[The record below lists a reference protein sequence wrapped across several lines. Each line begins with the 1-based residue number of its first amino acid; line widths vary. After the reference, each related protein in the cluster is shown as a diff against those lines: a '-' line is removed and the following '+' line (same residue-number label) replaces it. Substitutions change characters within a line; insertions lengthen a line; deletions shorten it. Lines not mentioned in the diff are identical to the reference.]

1 MAKFDKRKKGLR
13 PYFGHSLPILAC
25 PISAPTRERERIS
38 REEERKNK
46 REGREKE
53 RKGRK
58 EEEKSYLELAKLI
71 LVFLED
77 IKVSF

>member
-1 MAKFDKRKKGLR
+1 MLFLFVD
-13 PYFGHSLPILAC
+13 FGHTPKK
-25 PISAPTRERERIS
+25 RERNLKIER
-38 REEERKNK
+38 NK
-46 REGREKE
+46 REGRENE